1 MTMSD
6 PIADMLT
13 RVRNAVQARHEFVD
27 VPESRI
33 KREICRVLREQGFIA
48 GYAIEDATQPA
59 TIRIMLK
66 YLPDGTSVLRG
77 IRRVSKPS
85 RRIYAGKDK
94 IRPVRSGLGVAI
106 LTTSRGVMTSREARE
121 AGVGGEI
128 LCEVW

>member
-13 RVRNAVQARHEFVD
+13 RMRNAVQARHEAVE

-48 GYAIEDATQPA
+48 GYTIEEDVHPA
-59 TIRIMLK
+59 VIRITLK
-66 YLPDGTSVLRG
+66 YLPDGSSVLQG

-85 RRIYAGKDK
+85 RRVYSGKDS

-106 LTTSRGVMTSREARE
+106 LTTSRGVMTAREARQT
-121 AGVGGEI
+121 GVGGEI